1 MHSSLIPRHRPL
13 GLLAAMVSLCKVLE
27 CTVETCIRILFDTGC
42 TLTVYREYHE
52 HDNDDDD
59 DDDNVII
66 HGILIFKPGRK
77 VLCLVD

>member
-1 MHSSLIPRHRPL
+1 
-13 GLLAAMVSLCKVLE
+13 MVSLCKVLE
-27 CTVETCIRILFDTGC
+27 CTVETCFRILFDTGC

-66 HGILIFKPGRK
+66 HGMLIFKPGRK
-77 VLCLVD
+77 VLFLKVQPVCVKSIPKASSTL

>member
-1 MHSSLIPRHRPL
+1 MS
-13 GLLAAMVSLCKVLE
+13 
-27 CTVETCIRILFDTGC
+27 
-42 TLTVYREYHE
+42 E